1 MLKRQFDPEKAVES
15 LLYVARH
22 ASIPDIYHILKII
35 YFADKDHLEK
45 YGRFI
50 YNDTYVALRHG
61 PVPSTTYDI
70 IKYVR
75 GDGYFAYDHALK
87 SFEVQPNDNIMP
99 FRDAILDIMSDSEI
113 ECLDNAIKKY
123 GSLSFKKLKE
133 LSHDEAYK
141 AADLNDIMDI
151 ETIAGTLKDGHL
163 LVEHLHSF

>member
-15 LLYVARH
+15 LLYVASH

-75 GDGYFAYDHALK
+75 GDGYFVYDHAFK

-113 ECLDNAIKKY
+113 ECLDKAIKKY
-123 GSLSFKKLKE
+123 GSLSFKKLKA

-151 ETIAGTLKDGHL
+151 ETIAKTPKK
-163 LVEHLHSF
+163 